1 MRIGLL
7 RLYVVVVTTLAS
19 TNARA
24 VEFPSVIDRVLGFR
38 AAGNGYA
45 AATGNTPAWCVELG
59 DAELFGIAGLR
70 VAGVRAS
77 GHAGD
82 VPLALSVSQLASP
95 VGDEARVDAELG
107 YAPGARWSCAAR
119 VGVETVSL
127 VGTAREDALVTG
139 MRARAD
145 AGHVSVVADV
155 DVVSR
160 TLARDI
166 GLTFG
171 MVARAG
177 SAACVVASARFD
189 GFGVVGAGVSLISR
203 LGGALSLLAGYDDGT
218 ESIHGAAVVSITN
231 WRVSTGVSYHG
242 VLGVS
247 QAVTIAWTR

>member
-1 MRIGLL
+1 
-7 RLYVVVVTTLAS
+7 
-19 TNARA
+19 

-38 AAGNGYA
+38 AAGNGYVVVVGSA
-45 AATGNTPAWCVELG
+45 PSWCVEVG

-70 VAGVRAS
+70 VSGARAS
-77 GHAGD
+77 GRAGD
-82 VPLALSVSQLASP
+82 VPLALSVAQLVSP

-107 YAPGARWSCAAR
+107 YAPGSRWSCAAR

-139 MRARAD
+139 MCARAN

-166 GLTFG
+166 ELTFG
-171 MVARAG
+171 VVARAG
-177 SAACVVASARFD
+177 SAACVVASARFE
-189 GFGVVGAGVSLISR
+189 GSGVAGAGVSLVSR
-203 LGGALSLLAGYDDGT
+203 IGGALSLLAGYDDGT
-218 ESIHGAAVVSITN
+218 ESIRGAAVISLN
-231 WRVSTGVSYHG
+231 HWRVSTGVYYHG